1 MLLLSVVFC
10 VSCTVEP
17 TDTGSNNNSGGGG
30 TTVEKYSIT
39 YDKNGATGG
48 DVPVDGNTYE
58 AGATVTVS
66 DKGTLVKTG
75 CKFAGWD
82 TSSAAT
88 TAVYSAGATF
98 AMGSANVTLY
108 AVWKVNPTYTVTYD
122 ANAATGGTVPTDGNT
137 YEAGATVTVS
147 DKGTL
152 VKTGC
157 KFAGWDTSS
166 AAATAV
172 YSAGATFAMGSANVT
187 LYAVWKPVYTVTYN
201 LNSSSATGTAPT
213 DSSEY
218 AEGDT
223 VTVKTMETEPTLNNY
238 TFIGWATTA
247 DSVNGTYGDGS
258 TFSMG
263 SANVTLYA
271 VWTKFTFTFSSGVY
285 TTATYTGAETSV
297 TVPGIIKGVSGTK
310 LGAFTPSVTYFK
322 TSLSSVTC
330 AEGVSEIEANA
341 LTGYSSLA
349 TVVLA
354 NSVTAIGSSAFA
366 SDGSLTSVTFG
377 SGLTTIGA
385 SAFKSTAITEI
396 DIPASVTSIGDFAFY
411 QWAITTV
418 KCRAVNPPAF
428 GTSVFVA
435 LNSLPSGFK
444 IYVPSS
450 SVSAYQVA
458 TNWATYSAKIE
469 ALSD

>member
-39 YDKNGATGG
+39 YDKNG
-48 DVPVDGNTYE
+48 
-58 AGATVTVS
+58 
-66 DKGTLVKTG
+66 
-75 CKFAGWD
+75 
-82 TSSAAT
+82 
-88 TAVYSAGATF
+88 
-98 AMGSANVTLY
+98 
-108 AVWKVNPTYTVTYD
+108 
-122 ANAATGGTVPTDGNT
+122 ATGGTVPTDGNT

-297 TVPGIIKGVSGTK
+297 TVPGIIKGVSGTII
-310 LGAFTPSVTYFK
+310 GENAFKAKYGLSSVTFGDGIGIISASAFESCSSLTTVTLPASITTIGDNAFK
-322 TSLSSVTC
+322 SCNSLVTIICSGTTPATLGTTSLSS
-330 AEGVSEIEANA
+330 AYE
-341 LTGYSSLA
+341 L
-349 TVVLA
+349 
-354 NSVTAIGSSAFA
+354 
-366 SDGSLTSVTFG
+366 
-377 SGLTTIGA
+377 
-385 SAFKSTAITEI
+385 
-396 DIPASVTSIGDFAFY
+396 
-411 QWAITTV
+411 
-418 KCRAVNPPAF
+418 
-428 GTSVFVA
+428 
-435 LNSLPSGFK
+435 K
-444 IYVPSS
+444 IYVPTGYTDTYKTAW
-450 SVSAYQVA
+450 SAY
-458 TNWATYSAKIE
+458 SSKIDDI
-469 ALSD
+469 ANKP